1 MTVPS
6 TPPRPPASPKFQLP
20 PTTVSP
26 QATRLDRVLDL
37 VTSHEANLAEN
48 ELKVLDL
55 TKRVAQAE
63 DASRGRR
70 DEDRRARAA
79 EDAAL
84 RAELASVKDAVK
96 RVEGAIALWSGD
108 TDGIKHE
115 VRELVSKCRDASNA
129 ELSETKLGFK
139 AVLQDVV
146 DKVAAQLDA
155 VRRDAVAT
163 RHNYANADEVAA
175 LHEKIDA
182 FEVAERM
189 REAHHRETMNGM
201 LDAME
206 KMKRRTQKLVG
217 FYNEHAEG
225 RRAGRSEAEP
235 ANHASSNASSETD
248 EKLSR
253 LLKENATLQFL
264 DLSSNTIGRGNGIG
278 PVHLEAS
285 EGTQA
290 IAEGLRDNTTLRS
303 LQLSGNPIGD
313 KGVVMVI
320 EAVGINLSVRDL
332 GLVFDWDLRQAAG
345 RLGLGGRKDEV

>member
-115 VRELVSKCRDASNA
+115 VRDLVSKCRDDSNA

-146 DKVAAQLDA
+146 DKVAAQLEA

-163 RHNYANADEVAA
+163 RHNYANVDEAAA

-206 KMKRRTQKLVG
+206 KMKHRTQKLVR

-225 RRAGRSEAEP
+225 QRAVRSEAEP
-235 ANHASSNASSETD
+235 ANHANTNASSETD

-253 LLKENATLQFL
+253 LLRENATLREKL
-264 DLSSNTIGRGNGIG
+264 AM
-278 PVHLEAS
+278 H
-285 EGTQA
+285 EGTRGSDASNAGGGDGALSIAAERAQRELLGEFVTSREQA
-290 IAEGLRDNTTLRS
+290 SSGSLDGDGDESPRLKRSIRD
-303 LQLSGNPIGD
+303 
-313 KGVVMVI
+313 
-320 EAVGINLSVRDL
+320 SVN
-332 GLVFDWDLRQAAG
+332 GC
-345 RLGLGGRKDEV
+345 

>member
-1 MTVPS
+1 MPFVPAKGRTRGGASTPRMTVPS

-115 VRELVSKCRDASNA
+115 VRDLVSKCRDDSNA

-182 FEVAERM
+182 FESRRADARGAPQGDDERDAGRDGEDEASHAEARGVLQ
-189 REAHHRETMNGM
+189 RARGRATGG
-201 LDAME
+201 A
-206 KMKRRTQKLVG
+206 KRRGTG
-217 FYNEHAEG
+217 ESCI
-225 RRAGRSEAEP
+225 SEC
-235 ANHASSNASSETD
+235 
-248 EKLSR
+248 
-253 LLKENATLQFL
+253 
-264 DLSSNTIGRGNGIG
+264 I
-278 PVHLEAS
+278 
-285 EGTQA
+285 
-290 IAEGLRDNTTLRS
+290 LRD
-303 LQLSGNPIGD
+303 G
-313 KGVVMVI
+313 
-320 EAVGINLSVRDL
+320 
-332 GLVFDWDLRQAAG
+332 
-345 RLGLGGRKDEV
+345 

>member
-108 TDGIKHE
+108 TDAIKHE
-115 VRELVSKCRDASNA
+115 VRELVSKCRDDSNA
-129 ELSETKLGFK
+129 ELSDTKLGFK

-225 RRAGRSEAEP
+225 RRAGRSEATP
-235 ANHASSNASSETD
+235 ANHANTNASSETD

-253 LLKENATLQFL
+253 LLRENATLREKL
-264 DLSSNTIGRGNGIG
+264 AM
-278 PVHLEAS
+278 H
-285 EGTQA
+285 EGTRGSDA
-290 IAEGLRDNTTLRS
+290 DANAGGGDGALSIAAERAQRELLGEFVTSRERVSFGSMDNDGDESPRLKRSIRD
-303 LQLSGNPIGD
+303 
-313 KGVVMVI
+313 
-320 EAVGINLSVRDL
+320 SVN
-332 GLVFDWDLRQAAG
+332 GC
-345 RLGLGGRKDEV
+345 

>member
-1 MTVPS
+1 MPFVPAKGRTRGGASTPRMTVPS

-115 VRELVSKCRDASNA
+115 VRDLVSKCRDDSNA

-225 RRAGRSEAEP
+225 RRAGRSEATP
-235 ANHASSNASSETD
+235 ANHANTNASSETD

-253 LLKENATLQFL
+253 LLRENATLREKL
-264 DLSSNTIGRGNGIG
+264 AM
-278 PVHLEAS
+278 H
-285 EGTQA
+285 EGTRGSDA
-290 IAEGLRDNTTLRS
+290 DANAGGGDGALSIAAERAQRELLGEFVTSRERVSFGSLDNDGDESPRLKRSIRD
-303 LQLSGNPIGD
+303 
-313 KGVVMVI
+313 
-320 EAVGINLSVRDL
+320 SVN
-332 GLVFDWDLRQAAG
+332 GC
-345 RLGLGGRKDEV
+345 